1 MDAQEIQ
8 GHEKVSSNWV
18 KNLKSTVNKINNAMS
33 SMINRKPIDA
43 IKLNIV
49 ELDKSETR
57 ADNNVLPEDG
67 LDRYLYEPGEKHG
80 CHKKRAIGFI
90 WSKNTCRLDQ
100 IVKEPGN
107 GMECLY
113 LKIWCIFQRI
123 IKYLLIAWLSGSD
136 R

>member
-18 KNLKSTVNKINNAMS
+18 KNLKSTVNKINKAMP

-67 LDRYLYEPGEKHG
+67 LDRDIYMNLV
-80 CHKKRAIGFI
+80 
-90 WSKNTCRLDQ
+90 KNMVVTKNERL
-100 IVKEPGN
+100 
-107 GMECLY
+107 
-113 LKIWCIFQRI
+113 
-123 IKYLLIAWLSGSD
+123 ALSGVKIHVA
-136 R
+136 